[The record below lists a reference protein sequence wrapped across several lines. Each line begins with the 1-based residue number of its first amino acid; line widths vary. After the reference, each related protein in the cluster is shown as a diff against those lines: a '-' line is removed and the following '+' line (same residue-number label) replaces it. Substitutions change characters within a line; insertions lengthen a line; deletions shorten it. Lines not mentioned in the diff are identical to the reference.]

1 MAKQDQ
7 VLIIEPAHELAFVGP
22 FTTAVSAVMALRN
35 PSDRKVCFKIKTTA
49 PKRYC
54 VKPNSGVIDPK
65 QAVQVAVS
73 LQPFEYDPN
82 EKNRHKFMVQA
93 MFAPEGDI
101 NPDTLWKET
110 DGRELMDSKLK
121 CVFVM
126 PENSSNSGGAGGAV
140 ANGAEKSNERPDSYQ
155 SIPSS
160 VPTKPS
166 SPKVSYS
173 DSGEDKSSDTLKRS
187 VDEIKRLQEEISA
200 LRHDNLQ
207 LKEEALRLKRLVSA
221 RSGPGSSDPV
231 KDSSSSNRNDAFTV
245 QAMSPD
251 ATALSTTYIY
261 AALVVLVI
269 GIIIGKWI
277 F

>member
-1 MAKQDQ
+1 MAKQEQ
-7 VLIIEPAHELAFVGP
+7 VLQIDPQHELTFIGP
-22 FTTAVSAVMALRN
+22 FTTAVSAVMNLKN
-35 PSDRKVCFKIKTTA
+35 PADQKVCFKIKTTA

-65 QAVQVAVS
+65 KTVQVAVS
-73 LQPFEYDPN
+73 LQPFEYDPQ

-110 DGRELMDSKLK
+110 DGSQLMDSKLK

-126 PENSSNSGGAGGAV
+126 PENNNSSAPAAGGV
-140 ANGAEKSNERPDSYQ
+140 TANGEKNSSEKCEKWVDSNKV
-155 SIPSS
+155 PS
-160 VPTKPS
+160 KE
-166 SPKVSYS
+166 VSYS
-173 DSGEDKSSDTLKRS
+173 PETTGDSTDKPSDTLKRS

-200 LRHDNLQ
+200 LRQENLQ
-207 LKEEALRLKRLVSA
+207 LKEEALRQKRLA
-221 RSGPGSSDPV
+221 
-231 KDSSSSNRNDAFTV
+231 SNKERNEPSRPSQASEGFTV
-245 QAMSPD
+245 QPMSPD

-261 AALVVLVI
+261 AALFVLVI

>member
-7 VLIIEPAHELAFVGP
+7 VLIIEPAHELCFFGP
-22 FTTAVSAVMALRN
+22 FTTAVSAVMSLKN

-65 QAVQVAVS
+65 QEVQVAVS

-93 MFAPEGDI
+93 MFAPEGEI
-101 NPDTLWKET
+101 NPDTLWKEAE
-110 DGRELMDSKLK
+110 DSQIMDSKLK
-121 CVFVM
+121 CVFKIQD
-126 PENSSNSGGAGGAV
+126 ESSASAV
-140 ANGAEKSNERPDSYQ
+140 TNGAEKTSNE
-155 SIPSS
+155 IPSS
-160 VPTKPS
+160 VPNKPS
-166 SPKVSYS
+166 SPKVSYASTGDSAAS
-173 DSGEDKSSDTLKRS
+173 DNAAKLAASI
-187 VDEIKRLQEEISA
+187 DEIKRLQETASA
-200 LRHDNLQ
+200 LRHENLQ
-207 LKEEALRLKRLVSA
+207 LKEEALRLKRLASA
-221 RSGPGSSDPV
+221 REGPSSSSS
-231 KDSSSSNRNDAFTV
+231 SSSSNRNDAFTV
-245 QAMSPD
+245 QAMSPN
-251 ATALSTTYIY
+251 ATDLSTTYIY

>member
-1 MAKQDQ
+1 MAGNKPEQ
-7 VLIIEPAHELAFVGP
+7 VLIIDPQHELTFTGP
-22 FTTAVSAVMALRN
+22 FTTAVSAVMTLKN

-65 QAVQVAVS
+65 NTVQVAVS
-73 LQPFEYDPN
+73 LQPFEYDPQ

-93 MFAPEGDI
+93 MFAPDGEI
-101 NPDTLWKET
+101 NQDTLWKDT
-110 DGRELMDSKLK
+110 DGSQLMDSKLK

-126 PENSSNSGGAGGAV
+126 PENSANSNV
-140 ANGAEKSNERPDSYQ
+140 SNWAASTTSNNPNSNDSSKTDYHN
-155 SIPSS
+155 S
-160 VPTKPS
+160 VSNTVSTKS
-166 SPKVSYS
+166 SPKVTYN
-173 DSGEDKSSDTLKRS
+173 DVGDGERSGGESLKKS

-200 LRHDNLQ
+200 LRQENLQ
-207 LKEEALRLKRLVSA
+207 LKEEALRQKRLA
-221 RSGPGSSDPV
+221 SSRLSPETSNSN
-231 KDSSSSNRNDAFTV
+231 SSSFSV
-245 QAMSPD
+245 QAVNPD
-251 ATALSTTYIY
+251 ATALSTAYIY